1 MKLRSVAGWILSL
14 TLPATAAEPY
24 VAVNNLTHEYAV
36 CAAYFGVVSIAF
48 ENSNDPTTAA
58 QYSELMNHALTYAL
72 ASGDSIG
79 LLQETTASR
88 YKIAIEEMQDRIDG
102 NTANISV
109 LYGDYMKSCTVAM
122 EDPER
127 RLGYWLSK

>member
-1 MKLRSVAGWILSL
+1 MKLSSVAGWLLGL

-24 VAVNNLTHEYAV
+24 VAVNNLAHEYAV

-48 ENSNDPTTAA
+48 ENSNDPATAA
-58 QYSELMNHALTYAL
+58 QYTQLMNQALAYAL

-102 NTANISV
+102 NTSNISV

-122 EDPER
+122 EDPEGR
-127 RLGYWLSK
+127 FGYWLGR